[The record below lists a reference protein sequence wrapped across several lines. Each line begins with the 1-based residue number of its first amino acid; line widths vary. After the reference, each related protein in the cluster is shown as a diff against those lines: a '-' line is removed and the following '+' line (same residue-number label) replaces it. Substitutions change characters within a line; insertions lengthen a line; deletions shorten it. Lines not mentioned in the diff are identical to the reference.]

1 MKTYEQ
7 TLRLFERWCQE
18 QLDIAVLHQEKS
30 FGAIMSYHVC
40 HSDSLLC
47 KTKIMQTGY
56 AVCSLC
62 KRTYL
67 HIVHTLAQ
75 QSGLDQT
82 EEELERLAEQYA
94 LERGGRSARL
104 ARQVIDRLLTQQE

>member
-67 HIVHTLAQ
+67 HIIHTLAQ
-75 QSGLDQT
+75 QCG
-82 EEELERLAEQYA
+82 LERLAEQYA

-104 ARQVIDRLLTQQE
+104 TRQVIDRLLTQQE